1 MKIALIGIRG
11 IPVIYSGFEVC
22 AEKLSVDLT
31 RRGHDLTVYCRTPYV
46 NPEKKNYKGVKLVIV
61 PTIKSKNWETI
72 IHSFLSTLHAIF
84 IGRYDL
90 VYYFGVGSSLFSLLP
105 RLFGIKTVVNV
116 DGLDW
121 KREKWGTIGKLY
133 LALSEY
139 LAIFLPN
146 KIITDSLFIKKYYKK
161 RFKKKTK
168 YIPYGYYLEKRENK
182 SILQRF
188 GLEKK
193 KYLVWVGRFVPDNHP
208 DQLIE
213 AFSKLS
219 TKIKCVIVGDDVRES
234 SYKKKLLQQG
244 RSVENVIFTGFLDRV
259 PYAKIVK
266 NALAYVE
273 TKRSGG
279 THPSL
284 VEAMGFGSLIVSNNH
299 IANRGVL
306 GNTAVLY
313 KVGSRADLTKKLR
326 WVVNRRNYKKQN
338 LLRKKCA
345 ERAKHRYSWEKIID
359 NYERFFL
366 KIIS

>member
-31 RRGHDLTVYCRTPYV
+31 KRGHDLTVYCRAPYV
-46 NPEKKNYKGVKLVIV
+46 NTKRKSYKGVKLVAT
-61 PTIKSKNWETI
+61 PTIKSKNLETI
-72 IHSFLSTLHAIF
+72 IHSFLSTLHVIF
-84 IGRYDL
+84 VGKHNL

-105 RLFGIKTVVNV
+105 RLFGIKTIVNV

-121 KREKWGTIGKLY
+121 KREKWGAIGKLY

-146 KIITDSLFIKKYYKK
+146 KIITDSLFIKKYYQR

-168 YIPYGYYLEKRENK
+168 YIPYGYYLEKRDSK
-182 SILQRF
+182 SILQRH
-188 GLEKK
+188 GLKK
-193 KYLVWVGRFVPDNHP
+193 NRYLVWVGRFVPDNHP
-208 DQLIE
+208 DQLIGS
-213 AFSKLS
+213 FSKLD
-219 TKIKCVIVGDDVRES
+219 TDIKCVIVGDDVRES
-234 SYKKKLLQQG
+234 PYKEKLLQQG

-259 PYAKIVK
+259 PYANIVK

-284 VEAMGFGSLIVSNNH
+284 VEAMGFGSLVVSNNH
-299 IANRGVL
+299 IANKGVL
-306 GNTAVLY
+306 GNTAVFY
-313 KVGSRADLTKKLR
+313 KVDSGVDLTKKLR
-326 WVVNRRNYKKQN
+326 WVVDRKNYKKQN

-345 ERAKHRYSWEKIID
+345 ERAKHKYSWEKIID
-359 NYERFFL
+359 DYEELFL
-366 KIIS
+366 KTLL